1 MLDTVNVFI
10 NRDLNLTD
18 AARDLYIHRNTLVY
32 RLDKIQKVTGLDL
45 RHFRDAML
53 FKLLNDLRKK
63 HQNSIGKPS

>member
-1 MLDTVNVFI
+1 
-10 NRDLNLTD
+10 
-18 AARDLYIHRNTLVY
+18 
-32 RLDKIQKVTGLDL
+32 VTGLDL